1 MIQTDTLNM
10 SKQKARLSQGPSSYN
25 SFTYWGDVKKQW
37 ESAYSTIKI
46 TELIGSESMPKHNL
60 PDVKKYLGGLSPQEE
75 AFSAKFTEFYRN
87 LAGLLTSMETPLL
100 TEYDLAETLLD
111 MRVLSNQVKFPC
123 RILDIGPGAGRH
135 MVNACLNPAVS
146 GGLYVGIE
154 SIGLPY
160 SLQNAA
166 ASLLRLRNDNLKFYD
181 YMEYE
186 FARKEPPNVADIAMN
201 SVVHMPL
208 WTDSSLPSQHFD
220 LIICNY
226 LLDEV
231 SGEDFMRISD
241 LISRCLAPG
250 GILYCRGGQERA
262 MLKDLYYYGYGTYHG
277 LDITKTLTSKGL
289 KVADSDLVASQMTR
303 LFVRSGDAERPA
315 PGGKYGRYNEDVRL
329 MEQAQND
336 FVEVNMKELTGSGKK
351 VLLWDDSGYQ
361 IFSKYMERYRENI
374 NIIGSTHRFARSK
387 VKTGPGQY
395 EYPPQDIRSLRPDVV
410 IIASMRELSALRQ
423 IKEMSAPGE
432 FELMRKFNYPVAFA
446 YRTPPY

>member
-1 MIQTDTLNM
+1 
-10 SKQKARLSQGPSSYN
+10 
-25 SFTYWGDVKKQW
+25 
-37 ESAYSTIKI
+37 
-46 TELIGSESMPKHNL
+46 
-60 PDVKKYLGGLSPQEE
+60 
-75 AFSAKFTEFYRN
+75 
-87 LAGLLTSMETPLL
+87 
-100 TEYDLAETLLD
+100 
-111 MRVLSNQVKFPC
+111 
-123 RILDIGPGAGRH
+123 
-135 MVNACLNPAVS
+135 
-146 GGLYVGIE
+146 
-154 SIGLPY
+154 
-160 SLQNAA
+160 
-166 ASLLRLRNDNLKFYD
+166 
-181 YMEYE
+181 
-186 FARKEPPNVADIAMN
+186 
-201 SVVHMPL
+201 
-208 WTDSSLPSQHFD
+208 
-220 LIICNY
+220 
-226 LLDEV
+226 
-231 SGEDFMRISD
+231 
-241 LISRCLAPG
+241 
-250 GILYCRGGQERA
+250 

-423 IKEMSAPGE
+423 IKRCPRRANSNLCANSTIRSLSRTGRLRI
-432 FELMRKFNYPVAFA
+432 ELSFYGIGAGIT
-446 YRTPPY
+446 YD